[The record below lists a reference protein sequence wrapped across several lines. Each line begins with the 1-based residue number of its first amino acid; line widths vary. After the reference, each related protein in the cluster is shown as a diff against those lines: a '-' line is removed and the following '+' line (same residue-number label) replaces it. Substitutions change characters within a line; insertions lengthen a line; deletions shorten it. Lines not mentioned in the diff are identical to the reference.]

1 MKLWKIK
8 YTCYNK
14 NYTRLRNPEILSV
27 GKTAEE
33 AIAKAIESGL
43 EYDARNFKAEEISNV
58 FGFKI
63 IVEDTEDA

>member
-27 GKTAEE
+27 GETAEE
-33 AIAKAIESGL
+33 AIARAIESGL
-43 EYDARNFKAEEISNV
+43 EYDARNFSAEEISNV

-63 IVEDTEDA
+63 IVEDKEDV